1 MNSIQISKT
10 KKFALLIATLSL
22 VLGTVST
29 ASAATKTI
37 TCYKGTIVKKVTA
50 TSPKAPKCPTGYT
63 TKKPVPKPT
72 VKATVKPTTA
82 ATAKPTTAA
91 TTPASTSN
99 KFAFNGTYKGKM
111 SIIWSDYDVRATSV
125 SGDGTG
131 AIFGMDSLSGTGA
144 SSPSTQ
150 CAGLDGTGVISGGGS
165 SIKVTFDTSAKVC
178 AEDGAAPT
186 TINLTGFAV
195 VNSGT
200 GKFAGATGK
209 LKAVGYFNI
218 KSADAGASESSVLT
232 LTLTGE
238 ITTK

>member
-10 KKFALLIATLSL
+10 KTFALLIATLSL
-22 VLGTVST
+22 VLGGLST
-29 ASAATKTI
+29 ANAATKTI

-50 TSPKAPKCPTGYT
+50 TSPKVPKCPTGYT
-63 TKKPVPKPT
+63 TKKPVVKPT
-72 VKATVKPTTA
+72 AAATVKPTTA
-82 ATAKPTTAA
+82 AT
-91 TTPASTSN
+91 TPAVASN

-111 SIIWSDYDVRATSV
+111 SIVWSDYDAKATSV

-131 AIFGMDSLSGTGA
+131 AIFGMDSLSGSG
-144 SSPSTQ
+144 SSAPSTQ

-186 TINLTGFAV
+186 TINITGFAV

-218 KSADAGASESSVLT
+218 KSADAGASESSVVT

>member
-1 MNSIQISKT
+1 MISIQISKT
-10 KKFALLIATLSL
+10 KKFALVIATLALALS
-22 VLGTVST
+22 GIT
-29 ASAATKTI
+29 SAEAANKTI
-37 TCYKGTIVKKVTA
+37 TCYKGTVVKKVTA
-50 TSPKAPKCPTGYT
+50 KTPKCPTGYT
-63 TKKPVPKPT
+63 TKKPVAKPT
-72 VKATVKPTTA
+72 AS

-91 TTPASTSN
+91 ATPAAATN

-111 SIIWSDYDVRATSV
+111 SIVWSDYDAKATSV

-131 AIFGMDSLSGTGA
+131 VIFGMDSLSGSG
-144 SSPSTQ
+144 SSAPSTQ
-150 CAGLDGTGVISGGGS
+150 CAGLDGIGVISGGGS

-186 TINLTGFAV
+186 TINITGFAV

-200 GKFAGATGK
+200 GKFAGASGK

>member
-22 VLGTVST
+22 VLGGLST
-29 ASAATKTI
+29 ANAATKTI

-50 TSPKAPKCPTGYT
+50 TSPKVPKCPTGYT
-63 TKKPVPKPT
+63 TKKPVVKPT
-72 VKATVKPTTA
+72 AAATVKPTTA
-82 ATAKPTTAA
+82 AT
-91 TTPASTSN
+91 TPAVASN

-111 SIIWSDYDVRATSV
+111 SIVWSDYDAKATSV

-131 AIFGMDSLSGTGA
+131 AIFGMDSLSGSGA
-144 SSPSTQ
+144 SAPSTQ

-186 TINLTGFAV
+186 TINITGFAV

-218 KSADAGASESSVLT
+218 KSADAGASESSVVT
-232 LTLTGE
+232 ITLTGE

>member
-10 KKFALLIATLSL
+10 KKFALLITTLSL

-50 TSPKAPKCPTGYT
+50 TSPKVPKCPTGYT
-63 TKKPVPKPT
+63 TKKPVAKPS
-72 VKATVKPTTA
+72 AA

-91 TTPASTSN
+91 TTPAIASN
-99 KFAFNGTYKGKM
+99 KFAFNGTFKGKM

-131 AIFGMDSLSGTGA
+131 VIFGMDSLSGTGA

-150 CAGLDGTGVISGGGS
+150 CAGLDGIGVISGGGS

>member
-1 MNSIQISKT
+1 MNSIQISKA

-22 VLGTVST
+22 VLGGLSS

-37 TCYKGTIVKKVTA
+37 TCYKGTVVKKVTA
-50 TSPKAPKCPTGYT
+50 KAPKCPTGYT
-63 TKKPVPKPT
+63 TKKPVVKPT
-72 VKATVKPTTA
+72 AAATVKPTTV
-82 ATAKPTTAA
+82 A
-91 TTPASTSN
+91 TTPAVTSN

-131 AIFGMDSLSGTGA
+131 AIFGMDSLSGNGA
-144 SSPSTQ
+144 SAPSTQ

-186 TINLTGFAV
+186 TINITGFAV

-232 LTLTGE
+232 ITLTGE

>member
-1 MNSIQISKT
+1 MISIQISKT
-10 KKFALLIATLSL
+10 KKFALVVATLAL
-22 VLGTVST
+22 VLGGLST
-29 ASAATKTI
+29 ANAATKTI

-50 TSPKAPKCPTGYT
+50 TSPKVPKCPTGYT
-63 TKKPVPKPT
+63 TKKPVVKPT
-72 VKATVKPTTA
+72 AAATVKPTTA
-82 ATAKPTTAA
+82 AT
-91 TTPASTSN
+91 TPAVASN

-111 SIIWSDYDVRATSV
+111 SIVWSDYDAKATSV

-131 AIFGMDSLSGTGA
+131 VIFGMDSLSGSG
-144 SSPSTQ
+144 SSAPSTQ
-150 CAGLDGTGVISGGGS
+150 CAGLDGIGVISGGGS

-186 TINLTGFAV
+186 TINITGFAV

-200 GKFAGATGK
+200 GKFAGASGK

>member
-1 MNSIQISKT
+1 M
-10 KKFALLIATLSL
+10 
-22 VLGTVST
+22 LGGVST
-29 ASAATKTI
+29 ANAATKTI

-50 TSPKAPKCPTGYT
+50 KTPKIPKCPTGYS
-63 TKKPVPKPT
+63 TKKPVAKPT
-72 VKATVKPTTA
+72 AAATIKPTTV
-82 ATAKPTTAA
+82 A
-91 TTPASTSN
+91 TTPAAASN

-131 AIFGMDSLSGTGA
+131 AIFGMDSLSGSGA

-150 CAGLDGTGVISGGGS
+150 CAGLDGTGLISGGGS

-186 TINLTGFAV
+186 TINITGFAV
-195 VNSGT
+195 INSGT
-200 GKFAGATGK
+200 GKFAGAAGK
-209 LKAVGYFNI
+209 LKAIGFFNI

>member
-1 MNSIQISKT
+1 MNAIQISKT
-10 KKFALLIATLSL
+10 KKFALLITTLSL
-22 VLGTVST
+22 VLGTVSS
-29 ASAATKTI
+29 AGAATKTI

-50 TSPKAPKCPTGYT
+50 TSPKVPKCPTGYT
-63 TKKPVPKPT
+63 TKKPVAKPT
-72 VKATVKPTTA
+72 AA

-91 TTPASTSN
+91 TTPAAASN

-125 SGDGTG
+125 SGDGAG

-150 CAGLDGTGVISGGGS
+150 CAGLDGTGVISGGGN

>member
-1 MNSIQISKT
+1 MISIQISKT
-10 KKFALLIATLSL
+10 KKFALVIATLALALS
-22 VLGTVST
+22 GIS
-29 ASAATKTI
+29 SAEAANKTI
-37 TCYKGTIVKKVTA
+37 TCYKGTVVKKVTA
-50 TSPKAPKCPTGYT
+50 KTPKCPTGYT
-63 TKKPVPKPT
+63 TKKPVAKPT
-72 VKATVKPTTA
+72 AS

-91 TTPASTSN
+91 ATPAAATN

-111 SIIWSDYDVRATSV
+111 SIVWSDYDAKATSV

-131 AIFGMDSLSGTGA
+131 VIFGMDSLSGSG
-144 SSPSTQ
+144 SSAPSTQ
-150 CAGLDGTGVISGGGS
+150 CAGLDGVGVISGGGS

-186 TINLTGFAV
+186 TINITGFAV

-200 GKFAGATGK
+200 GKFAGASGK

>member
-1 MNSIQISKT
+1 MNSIQISKS
-10 KKFALLIATLSL
+10 KKFAIVVATLSL
-22 VLGTVST
+22 VLGGVS
-29 ASAATKTI
+29 SANAANKTI

-50 TSPKAPKCPTGYT
+50 KAPKCPTGYT
-63 TKKPVPKPT
+63 TKKPVAKPT
-72 VKATVKPTTA
+72 AS

-91 TTPASTSN
+91 STPPAAASN

-131 AIFGMDSLSGTGA
+131 SIFGMDALTGSG
-144 SSPSTQ
+144 SSAPATQ

-186 TINLTGFAV
+186 TVNITGFAV

-200 GKFAGATGK
+200 GKFAGASGK
-209 LKAVGYFNI
+209 LKAVGFFNI
-218 KSADAGASESSVLT
+218 KTADAGASESSVLT
-232 LTLTGE
+232 LTLSGE

>member
-1 MNSIQISKT
+1 MISIQISKT
-10 KKFALLIATLSL
+10 KKFALVIATLAL
-22 VLGTVST
+22 ALNGIT
-29 ASAATKTI
+29 SAEAANKTI
-37 TCYKGTIVKKVTA
+37 TCYKGTVVKKVTA
-50 TSPKAPKCPTGYT
+50 KTPKCPTGYT
-63 TKKPVPKPT
+63 TKKPVAKPT
-72 VKATVKPTTA
+72 AS

-91 TTPASTSN
+91 ATPAAATN

-111 SIIWSDYDVRATSV
+111 SIVWSDYDAKATSV

-131 AIFGMDSLSGTGA
+131 VIFGMDSLSGSG
-144 SSPSTQ
+144 SSAPSTQ
-150 CAGLDGTGVISGGGS
+150 CAGLDGVGVISGGGS

-186 TINLTGFAV
+186 TINITGFAV

-200 GKFAGATGK
+200 GKFAGASGK
-209 LKAVGYFNI
+209 LKAVGYYNI
-218 KSADAGASESSVLT
+218 KSADAVASESSVLT

>member
-10 KKFALLIATLSL
+10 KKFALVIATLSL
-22 VLGTVST
+22 VLGGLST
-29 ASAATKTI
+29 ANAATKTI

-50 TSPKAPKCPTGYT
+50 TSPKVPKCPTGYT
-63 TKKPVPKPT
+63 TKKPVVKPT
-72 VKATVKPTTA
+72 AAATVKPTTA
-82 ATAKPTTAA
+82 AT
-91 TTPASTSN
+91 TPAVASN

-111 SIIWSDYDVRATSV
+111 SIVWSDYDAKATSV

-131 AIFGMDSLSGTGA
+131 AIFGMDSLSGSG
-144 SSPSTQ
+144 SSAPSTQ

-186 TINLTGFAV
+186 TINITGFAV

-218 KSADAGASESSVLT
+218 KSADAGASESSVVT
-232 LTLTGE
+232 ITLTGE

>member
-1 MNSIQISKT
+1 MKSIQISKV
-10 KKFALLIATLSL
+10 KKFAVVLATLSL
-22 VLGTVST
+22 VLGNVSV
-29 ASAATKTI
+29 ANGANKTI
-37 TCYKGTIVKKVTA
+37 TCYKGKIVKKVTA
-50 TSPKAPKCPTGYT
+50 KAPKCPTGYT
-63 TKKPVPKPT
+63 TKKPV
-72 VKATVKPTTA
+72 VKPTSSVST
-82 ATAKPTTAA
+82 KPTTPATSSAPVAA
-91 TTPASTSN
+91 SN

-131 AIFGMDSLSGTGA
+131 AIFGMDSLSGSG
-144 SSPSTQ
+144 SSAPATQ
-150 CAGLDGTGVISGGGS
+150 CAGLDGIGVISGGGS

-186 TINLTGFAV
+186 TINISGFAV

>member
-1 MNSIQISKT
+1 
-10 KKFALLIATLSL
+10 
-22 VLGTVST
+22 VLGGLST
-29 ASAATKTI
+29 ANAATKTI

-50 TSPKAPKCPTGYT
+50 TSPKVPKCPTGYT
-63 TKKPVPKPT
+63 TKKPVVKPT
-72 VKATVKPTTA
+72 AAATVKPTTA
-82 ATAKPTTAA
+82 AT
-91 TTPASTSN
+91 TPAVASN

-111 SIIWSDYDVRATSV
+111 SIVWSDYDAKATSV

-131 AIFGMDSLSGTGA
+131 AIFGMDSLSGSG
-144 SSPSTQ
+144 SSAPSTQ

-186 TINLTGFAV
+186 TINITGFAV

-218 KSADAGASESSVLT
+218 KSADAGASESSVVT